1 MVYCG
6 ASLSARCPH
15 GFCVFSECVSQC
27 LHRVCTV
34 SHSVRIRLCTV
45 SHDAGKTI
53 VPVCSCGVERCS
65 SVVLEGFRR
74 SSNIETLKFGASCQN
89 LDMKPQQRMCFERG
103 ILEDLS
109 LDSELRAQ
117 LVEDLYLSL
126 AANDLTAAIVLHLWL
141 SCFF

>member
-1 MVYCG
+1 
-6 ASLSARCPH
+6 
-15 GFCVFSECVSQC
+15 
-27 LHRVCTV
+27 
-34 SHSVRIRLCTV
+34 
-45 SHDAGKTI
+45 
-53 VPVCSCGVERCS
+53 
-65 SVVLEGFRR
+65 
-74 SSNIETLKFGASCQN
+74 
-89 LDMKPQQRMCFERG
+89 MCFERG